1 MAKKEAA
8 LKPKQR
14 GRFAAAFFQT
24 LKCWQLIVMV
34 LPAVIIIV
42 LFNYVPMYGVTMA
55 FQNYSPSLGFSGS
68 PWVGFQQFE
77 RFFNSFNA
85 FTTIRNTVLLSLYS
99 LLWSFPVPVLLAL
112 MLNQVERPR
121 IKATIQTVT
130 YLPYFISTVVLVAM
144 LQLFLSPERGLYGAL
159 MDMMG
164 VQNPVDPNTSP
175 QLFRTVYVASNIW
188 QTTGFSSIVYLAT
201 LSGVDP
207 SLYEAAMI
215 DGATKLQR
223 IRYIDFPSLLP
234 TATIM
239 FIMAVGS
246 LMNVGFEKTYLM
258 QNTVNVS
265 VSEVL
270 STYVYKIGLENAQ
283 YSFSTAINLFNTVI
297 NIILLTVTNWVCK
310 KMSGTSLM

>member
-1 MAKKEAA
+1 M
-8 LKPKQR
+8 
-14 GRFAAAFFQT
+14 
-24 LKCWQLIVMV
+24 
-34 LPAVIIIV
+34 
-42 LFNYVPMYGVTMA
+42 
-55 FQNYSPSLGFSGS
+55 
-68 PWVGFQQFE
+68 
-77 RFFNSFNA
+77 
-85 FTTIRNTVLLSLYS
+85 LLSLYS

-112 MLNQVERPR
+112 MLNQVERPK

-164 VQNPVDPNTSP
+164 VQNPIDPNTSP
-175 QLFRTVYVASNIW
+175 LLFRTVYVASNIW

-297 NIILLTVTNWVCK
+297 NIILLTATNWVCK